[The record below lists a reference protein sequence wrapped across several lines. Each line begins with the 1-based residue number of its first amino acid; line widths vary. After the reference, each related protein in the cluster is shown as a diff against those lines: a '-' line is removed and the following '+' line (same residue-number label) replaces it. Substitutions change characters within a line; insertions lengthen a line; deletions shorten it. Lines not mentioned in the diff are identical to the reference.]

1 MTNSGYDD
9 SAGSVAPQPPAPQ
22 KQSGGI
28 SRRQFLAGLGGLG
41 IGALLGAGVVGIAL
55 PDGVYA
61 IEASGGYLLVDSKK
75 CAGCQSC
82 MLACTLV
89 HSGKENL
96 ALSRMQV
103 HKNALA
109 SFPEDV
115 SQHQCR
121 QCPEPSCVNAC
132 PVGAMHCDPETG
144 ARLVDEDRCVGCE
157 RCVEACPFT
166 PSRVQWNFEERHAQ
180 KCDLCKNTPYWN
192 HEGGPK
198 GEQACVCVCPMQAI
212 AFTNELPQQTDQG
225 YDVNLRNE
233 HFARMAFPID
243 DDAVVPAQV
252 YLDSV
257 MPKPKA

>member
-1 MTNSGYDD
+1 MTNTQQ
-9 SAGSVAPQPPAPQ
+9 SAGAQHTQPPASQIEP
-22 KQSGGI
+22 SGL

-41 IGALLGAGVVGIAL
+41 LGAILGAGVVSFAL

-82 MLACTLV
+82 MLACSLV
-89 HSGKENL
+89 HSGKQNL
-96 ALSRMQV
+96 SLSRIQV
-103 HKNALA
+103 SKNVLKG
-109 SFPEDV
+109 FGEDIF
-115 SQHQCR
+115 QHQCR

-144 ARLVDEDRCVGCE
+144 ARLVDENRCVGCE

-166 PSRVQWNFEERHAQ
+166 PSRVQWNFEEKHAQ
-180 KCDLCKNTPYWN
+180 KCDLCKNTPFWN

-198 GEQACVCVCPMQAI
+198 GEQACVRVCPMDAI
-212 AFTNELPQQTDQG
+212 KFTNELPQQTDQG

-233 HFARMAFPID
+233 HYARMAFPID
-243 DDAVVPAQV
+243 DEAKIPAQV

>member
-1 MTNSGYDD
+1 MTNTEHNAS
-9 SAGSVAPQPPAPQ
+9 GSVAAPQ
-22 KQSGGI
+22 SQAPEDHSSGL

-41 IGALLGAGVVGIAL
+41 IGAILGAGIISAVL

-61 IEASGGYLLVDSKK
+61 IEASEGYLLVDTKK

-82 MLACTLV
+82 MLACSLV

-96 ALSRMQV
+96 ALSRIQV
-103 HKNALA
+103 SKNALA
-109 SFPEDV
+109 SFGEDIF
-115 SQHQCR
+115 QHQCR

-144 ARLVDEDRCVGCE
+144 ARLVDEDKCVGCE
-157 RCVEACPFT
+157 RCLESCPFT
-166 PSRVQWNFEERHAQ
+166 PSRVQWNFEEQHAQ
-180 KCDLCKNTPYWN
+180 KCDLCKNTPFWN
-192 HEGGPK
+192 HTGGPR
-198 GEQACVCVCPMQAI
+198 GEQACVCVCPMEAI
-212 AFTNELPQQTDQG
+212 TFTHELPQQTDQG

-243 DDAVVPAQV
+243 DEAKVPAQV